1 MNQDSFYRLT
11 QHVLIEDTWLVDAAR
26 LLIVFFAWLTAALLA
41 KLYWTHQ
48 TGKMNGTAAVG
59 AVMTYFVVGYAQIIN
74 LASPFAP
81 NSLTFLN
88 VLVLIAMIISLRGTC
103 KVMHVGLFR
112 KKDDK

>member
-59 AVMTYFVVGYAQIIN
+59 GPGHGPGMDSRRTPSARGA
-74 LASPFAP
+74 
-81 NSLTFLN
+81 
-88 VLVLIAMIISLRGTC
+88 RGT
-103 KVMHVGLFR
+103 R
-112 KKDDK
+112 RP